1 MLSFLKITNYALI
14 EESVIEFSGGF
25 TVVTGESGAGKSI
38 VMSAI
43 ELLCGGRGG
52 KNSIR
57 TGCSKCTLAGVF
69 TIPAALRAPLR
80 EILESGGIELPEDFT
95 ELTLRRVITAS
106 SIRNFIDDTPV
117 SSRLLAEIGSH
128 LVDRHG
134 ANEQISLT
142 VPARQL
148 ELLDNYAASAQLKA
162 ACAEIEL
169 RKAALKA
176 ERAEFERQLPDPAE
190 ADRLQLMLEEIDALD
205 PLPGEDEE
213 LAGRQR
219 RGANSRQIIEN
230 SAVIA
235 NMLTESEN
243 SIADQLG
250 EVYRMLSEL
259 ERIDPALT
267 GTLPEQCAEVQN
279 MITGLSNATALLP
292 EKIELDP
299 AALAAIEARLSAIY
313 TLKRRYGPT
322 LEQLLDARDAA
333 RQKLEE
339 FNRSITRRKEFA
351 DREAE
356 LAAELALAAQKLSEH
371 RKKYAGKF
379 LDLTVKKL
387 RSIGFN
393 SAELKAEFTPVS
405 PGANGMD
412 SLELLFSANRGE
424 EMRPLRKIAS
434 SGELSRL
441 MLAMKTVLADADA
454 VPTVIFDEIDMNIG
468 GETANKVGDELCSLG
483 DKRQIICISHLAQV
497 AARAAEH
504 FKVEKSTGDGRTVS
518 RIRRLDDPVEELG
531 RMLGGGDS
539 ALRHA
544 GELLKEVKNRNARS

>member
-1 MLSFLKITNYALI
+1 
-14 EESVIEFSGGF
+14 
-25 TVVTGESGAGKSI
+25 
-38 VMSAI
+38 
-43 ELLCGGRGG
+43 
-52 KNSIR
+52 
-57 TGCSKCTLAGVF
+57 
-69 TIPAALRAPLR
+69 
-80 EILESGGIELPEDFT
+80 
-95 ELTLRRVITAS
+95 
-106 SIRNFIDDTPV
+106 
-117 SSRLLAEIGSH
+117 
-128 LVDRHG
+128 
-134 ANEQISLT
+134 
-142 VPARQL
+142 
-148 ELLDNYAASAQLKA
+148 
-162 ACAEIEL
+162 
-169 RKAALKA
+169 
-176 ERAEFERQLPDPAE
+176 
-190 ADRLQLMLEEIDALD
+190 MLEEIDAID

-299 AALAAIEARLSAIY
+299 AALSAIEARLSAIY

-333 RQKLEE
+333 RQKLDE
-339 FNRSITRRKEFA
+339 FNRSKNRREEFA
-351 DREAE
+351 AREAE

-424 EMRPLRKIAS
+424 ELRPLRKIAS

-468 GETANKVGDELCSLG
+468 GETANKVGDELCALG

-497 AARAAEH
+497 AARATEH

-544 GELLKEVKNRNARS
+544 GELIKEVKKRKFQP